1 MAEAI
6 EETRQAISEN
16 QSNEEAEE
24 AKEQKKQEELP
35 SVAVLA
41 ARETALA
48 EQGSRNSNIGDSII
62 SNNSCISNDRYR
74 GEGRNRKNGM

>member
-1 MAEAI
+1 M
-6 EETRQAISEN
+6 
-16 QSNEEAEE
+16 
-24 AKEQKKQEELP
+24 P

-48 EQGSRNSNIGDSII
+48 ELGSRNSNIGDSII

>member
-48 EQGSRNSNIGDSII
+48 EQGSRNSNIGGSII
-62 SNNSCISNDRYR
+62 SNNSCISNGRYR
-74 GEGRNRKNGM
+74 GEGRNRKNGT

>member
-24 AKEQKKQEELP
+24 AKEQKKMEESP

-41 ARETALA
+41 ARESALA
-48 EQGSRNSNIGDSII
+48 ELGSRNSNIGDSII
-62 SNNSCISNDRYR
+62 SNNSCISNGRYR
-74 GEGRNRKNGM
+74 GEGRNRKNGT